1 MPERKRITPVWI
13 IFIADLFLCFL
24 AIWSAYMLRFNFRIP
39 EVEIET
45 FPRVFTV
52 ILLIRSISFLLSR
65 TYKGIIYYTSSKDA
79 ERIFLTISAGA
90 LLLMLA
96 NPVYAY
102 FSGVYVVPYSIIIL
116 DAILSIFFMSS
127 MRMVAKLF
135 YSEIINFRKEKY
147 KVIIYGAGETGMM
160 AQKAIEKDAS
170 AKYSVVGFIDQDPK
184 LIGKKIQG
192 HSIHAP
198 EDLDLLLTHGD
209 IKLLIIAIDKLQ
221 PSKKQEIIDV
231 CLTNN
236 VKVLN
241 VPPLNRW
248 IKGELSF
255 KQIKKINIEDLLER
269 EPINLS
275 QDAIASKINGKTILI
290 TGAAGSIGSEI
301 VRQLTKFSPAK
312 LYLLDQAESALYD
325 LENELKALEHSVPYE
340 TIIADVRS
348 RRRMRKVFDYCQPQV
363 VFHAAAYKHVP
374 LMELNPSEALLTNIK
389 GTKTLADLAVEY
401 KVSDFVMISTDK
413 AVNPTNVMG
422 ASKRISEMY
431 VQALSAVSNTK
442 FITTRF
448 GNVLGSNGSVIP
460 LFNKQ
465 IERGGPVT
473 VTHPDITRFF
483 MTIPEACQ
491 LVLEAAASGKGGE
504 IFIFDMGK
512 SVKIVDLAKKMI
524 KLSGLTLD
532 KDIEIIYTGLRP
544 GEKLFE
550 ELLNDTENTI
560 PTHHPQIMKAKVV
573 PEDYVTINQQVESL
587 IHLFDQQDNLQIVSA
602 MKAMV
607 PEYISN
613 NSEFELLD
621 AGKQTFT

>member
-13 IFIADLFLCFL
+13 IFVADLFLCTL

-45 FPRVFTV
+45 FPRVFLA
-52 ILLIRSISFLLSR
+52 ILFIRALSFLFSR

-90 LLLMLA
+90 LLLMLV
-96 NPVYAY
+96 NPIYAY
-102 FSGVYVVPYSIIIL
+102 FTGVYVVPYSIIIL
-116 DAILSIFFMSS
+116 DAILSIFFMST
-127 MRMVAKLF
+127 MRMLAKLL
-135 YSEIINFRKEKY
+135 YSEIAHFRKEKY
-147 KVIIYGAGETGMM
+147 KVIIYGAGETGLM
-160 AQKAIEKDAS
+160 AQKAIEKDVS
-170 AKYSVVGFIDQDPK
+170 AKYSVVGFIDHDPK

-192 HSIHAP
+192 YSIHSP
-198 EDLDLLLTHGD
+198 DELNTLLMQED
-209 IKLLIIAIDKLQ
+209 IKLLIIAIEKLQ
-221 PSKKQEIIDV
+221 ASKKQEIIDI
-231 CLTNN
+231 CLAHN

-241 VPPLNRW
+241 VPPLKKW

-275 QDAIASKINGKTILI
+275 QEAIAAKISGKTILI

-301 VRQLTKFSPAK
+301 VRQLFKFSPGK

-325 LENELKALEHSVPYE
+325 LENELKSFEPSVAFE
-340 TIIADVRS
+340 TIIGDVRS
-348 RRRMRKVFDYCQPQV
+348 RRRMQKVFEYCRPDV

-389 GTKTLADLAVEY
+389 GTKTIADLAVKY
-401 KVSDFVMISTDK
+401 KVKDFVMISTDK

-431 VQALSAVSNTK
+431 VQALSAVSDTK

-460 LFNKQ
+460 LFHKQ

-473 VTHPDITRFF
+473 VTHPEITRYF

-532 KDIEIIYTGLRP
+532 KDIEIVYTGLRP
-544 GEKLFE
+544 GEKLHE
-550 ELLNDTENTI
+550 ELLNDSENTL

-573 PEDYVTINQQVESL
+573 PEDYNIINTQVEQL
-587 IHLFDQQDNLQIVSA
+587 IALFDQQDNLQIVSA
-602 MKAMV
+602 MKAIV

-621 AGKQTFT
+621 AGKQPIS